1 VGGGVAVV
9 TAIAAPAAGPPSLL
23 KRALLVAAASRLGVF
38 VTAVAATYLFRLGGA
53 LQRSRAPHAALPF
66 AGVAAHLVNAW
77 GNWDGAWYIRIAE
90 HGYAAADNTAAFS
103 PLLPLCVR
111 GLGAALGG
119 EYLIAGIL
127 IALAAYFAALVVLYR
142 FVALDLGP
150 HVAFWSV
157 VFISVFPTAFF
168 FQAVYTEAPFLLLTL
183 SCVYW
188 SRKARWWPAG
198 LAGLLAV
205 LTRTSAVLLVVPMAV
220 YYLQQRGW
228 RWRRTDRRLAAIALA
243 PLGLALWVVYLAAAF
258 GQPLL
263 LARAQGH
270 WRRALVFPLVTPWRA
285 AETAV
290 DGARQV
296 LSGQSAHAYFPIQ
309 PGGNVIG
316 TAIENLTAFVL
327 LVGVVALF
335 VYGLRRLPAAYSTWT
350 LLAAGYPL
358 FFPGRYV
365 PLSSYARFVLV
376 AFPLFVAAAVL
387 CERRPRLRAA
397 LLALFTGGLIA
408 LTGMFAVYAW
418 VA

>member
-1 VGGGVAVV
+1 
-9 TAIAAPAAGPPSLL
+9 
-23 KRALLVAAASRLGVF
+23 
-38 VTAVAATYLFRLGGA
+38 
-53 LQRSRAPHAALPF
+53 
-66 AGVAAHLVNAW
+66 
-77 GNWDGAWYIRIAE
+77 
-90 HGYAAADNTAAFS
+90 
-103 PLLPLCVR
+103 
-111 GLGAALGG
+111 
-119 EYLIAGIL
+119 
-127 IALAAYFAALVVLYR
+127 
-142 FVALDLGP
+142 
-150 HVAFWSV
+150 
-157 VFISVFPTAFF
+157 
-168 FQAVYTEAPFLLLTL
+168 
-183 SCVYW
+183 
-188 SRKARWWPAG
+188 
-198 LAGLLAV
+198 LLAV

-228 RWRRTDRRLAAIALA
+228 RWRRADRRLAALALV
-243 PLGLALWVVYLAAAF
+243 PLGLALWIVYLATAF

-263 LARAQGH
+263 FARAQGH

-397 LLALFTGGLIA
+397 LLAIFTGGLIA